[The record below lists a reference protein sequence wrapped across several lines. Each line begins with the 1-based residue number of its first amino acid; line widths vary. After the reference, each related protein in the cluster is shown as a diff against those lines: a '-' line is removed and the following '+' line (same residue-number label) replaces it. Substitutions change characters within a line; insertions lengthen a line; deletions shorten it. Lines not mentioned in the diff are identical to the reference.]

1 VAKEK
6 KSSAFR
12 LTLGDDD
19 LGVFEFEKLSNSD
32 AYLIENTFGL
42 TPKQLF
48 EGIGEM
54 RAVALDALIWLMYRA
69 QGRIVD
75 KALIRWTFGD
85 IDMEPVEDPTKASAG
100 SNETSGSELSP
111 TSAI

>member
-1 VAKEK
+1 MANAIHV
-6 KSSAFR
+6 
-12 LTLGDDD
+12 TLGDED
-19 LGVFEFEKLSNSD
+19 LGEFDFQKFSNSD

-42 TPKQLF
+42 TTKQFL

-54 RAVALDALIWLMYRA
+54 RAVALDALIWLLYRRN
-69 QGRIVD
+69 GKTVD

-85 IDMEPVEDPTKASAG
+85 LHLQEAAVDPTEASAG
-100 SNETSGSELSP
+100 SDETSGSELSP

>member
-1 VAKEK
+1 VANEK
-6 KSSAFR
+6 KSGAIH

-32 AYLIENTFGL
+32 AYLLENTFGL
-42 TPKQLF
+42 TPKQF
-48 EGIGEM
+48 VEGIGEM
-54 RAVALDALIWLMYRA
+54 RAVALDALIWFMYRA
-69 QGRIVD
+69 NGRTVD
-75 KALIRWTFGD
+75 KSLIRWTFGD
-85 IDMEPVEDPTKASAG
+85 INMEPVEDPTEASAG